1 MRKHK
6 LQESQSKRKGP
17 PKTTS
22 EKSQDDE
29 HDTDALDTSSAN
41 VRDES
46 CQTEL
51 CYEYGTNRIR
61 LNNSCK
67 RTSRSR
73 KRENLRYFKKT
84 NSYCQYKS
92 LSMFHKKMCNK
103 NRDTPDG
110 DQLQHDVPFD
120 VERLHQVNTDR
131 RDVPR
136 QKQLSVVPPGG
147 CRNVKKSKSDKAIS
161 ATERLTPIARQHS
174 YPPANSDHP
183 SCGTNNLNDSLKKLA
198 SMRTVLIRPKIVL
211 AGQERLSNVPRK
223 TFLDFGKSIDQ
234 NTSGYNTVC
243 GSLDDTPR
251 RRTPETPASCG
262 RDQPTNG
269 QPTAEEKKFGSFPIT
284 FHSESVFV
292 HPYEN
297 GFLSHKELH
306 HISIQLVPDTKLEE
320 EPEAPKDYFKTEVNV
335 GVRQQGARSQAT
347 SERMQT
353 KIEAVAK
360 TLSDISEKSLDK
372 DERSEQSVPLVREPD
387 TPRDSDDCTVPNG
400 NLPLRTDQEEG
411 PRLKIEVD
419 VPTLDL
425 SKSCVIQEITPTGKY
440 NNCFTLH
447 LKSEHS

>member
-6 LQESQSKRKGP
+6 LQESRSKKTGP
-17 PKTTS
+17 PKTAS

-29 HDTDALDTSSAN
+29 LDRDALDMSNTN

-46 CQTEL
+46 CQTEV
-51 CYEYGTNRIR
+51 CYDYNTNRLR
-61 LNNSCK
+61 CNNSCK
-67 RTSRSR
+67 RTARSR

-103 NRDTPDG
+103 NRDTPDE
-110 DQLQHDVPFD
+110 DQLHDDVPFD
-120 VERLHQVNTDR
+120 VERLHEVKSDGR
-131 RDVPR
+131 AVPR
-136 QKQLSVVPPGG
+136 EKQLSAVPSSG

-161 ATERLTPIARQHS
+161 ATQRLTPIARQHS
-174 YPPANSDHP
+174 YPPATSDHP
-183 SCGTNNLNDSLKKLA
+183 FCGTDNLNDSLKKLA
-198 SMRTVLIRPKIVL
+198 TMRTVLIRPKIVL
-211 AGQERLSNVPRK
+211 AGHDRLSNVPRK

-251 RRTPETPASCG
+251 RRTPETPAGCG

-269 QPTAEEKKFGSFPIT
+269 HPTAEQKKFGSFPIT

-320 EPEAPKDYFKTEVNV
+320 ESEATKDYFKTEVNV
-335 GVRQQGARSQAT
+335 GVPQHGGRSQAT

-353 KIEAVAK
+353 KIEAAAK

-372 DERSEQSVPLVREPD
+372 DEKDEQSVPLVRVPD
-387 TPRDSDDCTVPNG
+387 TPSDDCTVPTG
-400 NLPLRTDQEEG
+400 NLRLKTDYEG
-411 PRLKIEVD
+411 GPKLKIEVD

-425 SKSCVIQEITPTGKY
+425 SKSCVIQEITPSGKY
-440 NNCFTLH
+440 SNCIQLQI
-447 LKSEHS
+447 